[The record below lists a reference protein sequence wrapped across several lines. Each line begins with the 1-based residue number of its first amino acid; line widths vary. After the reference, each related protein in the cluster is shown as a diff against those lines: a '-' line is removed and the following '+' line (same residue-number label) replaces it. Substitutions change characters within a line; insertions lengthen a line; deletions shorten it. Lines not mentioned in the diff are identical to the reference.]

1 MAIIGHIFAHIRH
14 DVHKLTRNYAQI
26 VTPEQSVKC
35 ISTIAQ
41 NTFYLFRCYSKRGF
55 ERSTE
60 MTLR

>member
-1 MAIIGHIFAHIRH
+1 MAIIRHVFAHMRH
-14 DVHKLTRNYAQI
+14 DAHKITRDYAQF
-26 VTPEQSVKC
+26 VTPEESVKS